1 MASVSTHIPMRSPQT
16 HFYTLPKARDIPA
29 DLMPSGKK
37 ESQEMR
43 KKEQII
49 DKFFTIF
56 RSWTV
61 FQSQQAMEFVLK
73 VDCENWQAIRKH
85 PRIVGIV
92 HAERNREALAGQGP
106 PPKPM
111 DLQEKRYRMKIVF
124 ERIEA
129 ALKEHL
135 TVLDSVFRHVQTWS
149 ESYPQLD
156 WKSVSAFIKHIDFVD
171 ERYSLSQL
179 RLDYIETYSFERKV
193 NRVL

>member
-1 MASVSTHIPMRSPQT
+1 
-16 HFYTLPKARDIPA
+16 
-29 DLMPSGKK
+29 
-37 ESQEMR
+37 
-43 KKEQII
+43 
-49 DKFFTIF
+49 
-56 RSWTV
+56 
-61 FQSQQAMEFVLK
+61 
-73 VDCENWQAIRKH
+73 
-85 PRIVGIV
+85 
-92 HAERNREALAGQGP
+92 
-106 PPKPM
+106 M

-135 TVLDSVFRHVQTWS
+135 SVLDSVFRHVQTWS